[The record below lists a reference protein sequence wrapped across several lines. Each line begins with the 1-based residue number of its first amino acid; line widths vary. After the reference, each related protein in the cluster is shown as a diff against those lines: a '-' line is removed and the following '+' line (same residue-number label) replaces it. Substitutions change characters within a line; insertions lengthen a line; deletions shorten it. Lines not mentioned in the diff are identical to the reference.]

1 MQIESDQ
8 NNNNKKNNNTGYIGH
23 EEMERQRDF
32 IKKIKLRLEANRE
45 KSASDQAGAK
55 PKAFVETYGCQQ
67 NESDSEKIKGMLWD
81 MGYDF
86 CDKPDGADL
95 VLYNTCAV
103 RENAELRVFGNIGA
117 LKHKKRKNPNMI
129 ICVCGCM
136 MQQEHIANTIKQK
149 YKHVDLVFGTHALYR
164 FPELLYEVMKNG
176 RVFDTKNEDGSIFEE
191 ISFKREKPPLA
202 KIPIMY
208 GCNNFC
214 TYCIVPYVRG
224 RERSRSAGNILK
236 DAREVAEAGY
246 REVMLLGQNV
256 NSYALDLLKDKRE
269 DETVLSF
276 PQLLREV
283 CKIDGIERVRFMT
296 SHPKDISDEL
306 IDAIAEEPK
315 ICNQL
320 HLPVQ
325 CGSDRVLKLMN
336 RRYTA
341 EKYLEIIKKVKE
353 RIPDITLTTDI
364 IVGFPGET
372 NEDFEMTLD
381 ILKEVEYDTIFSFI
395 YSKRVGTPAASMP
408 QSLTDEEIHANFDRM
423 LAVQNEISKRKNEA
437 RLGRVEKV
445 LVEGVSKTDPNT
457 LTGRNEGGKVVN
469 FAGDKSLIC
478 EFVDVKIT
486 KAQTWSLFG
495 EIVK

>member
-8 NNNNKKNNNTGYIGH
+8 NNNNKKNNNTRYIGH

-164 FPELLYEVMKNG
+164 FPELLYEVMKNE

-191 ISFKREKPPLA
+191 IGFKRDKPPLA

-224 RERSRSAGNILK
+224 RERSRSAENVLK

-246 REVMLLGQNV
+246 KEVMLLGQNV
-256 NSYALDLLKDKRE
+256 NSYAPEPVKDERGNE
-269 DETVLSF
+269 NVLSF

-296 SHPKDISDEL
+296 SHPCL
-306 IDAIAEEPK
+306 
-315 ICNQL
+315 L
-320 HLPVQ
+320 
-325 CGSDRVLKLMN
+325 
-336 RRYTA
+336 YTSPSP
-341 EKYLEIIKKVKE
+341 
-353 RIPDITLTTDI
+353 RD
-364 IVGFPGET
+364 
-372 NEDFEMTLD
+372 
-381 ILKEVEYDTIFSFI
+381 
-395 YSKRVGTPAASMP
+395 
-408 QSLTDEEIHANFDRM
+408 
-423 LAVQNEISKRKNEA
+423 
-437 RLGRVEKV
+437 
-445 LVEGVSKTDPNT
+445 
-457 LTGRNEGGKVVN
+457 
-469 FAGDKSLIC
+469 
-478 EFVDVKIT
+478 
-486 KAQTWSLFG
+486 
-495 EIVK
+495 